1 MEEQVYVAPA
11 NFKGGR
17 LIFGMY
23 HISDLVVLGAGTLIT
38 IIGCIVCFNN
48 LSGTALLIGIG
59 VFAFIGGLC
68 WLLTTKYSVYH
79 NIMGFL
85 IEWIDYL
92 MSEKDYIFE
101 GIIYYDEEK
110 ESKK

>member
-23 HISDLVVLGAGTLIT
+23 HISDLIVLGVGTLIT
-38 IIGCIVCFNN
+38 IIGCIICFNN
-48 LSGTALLIGIG
+48 LQGTALIIGI
-59 VFAFIGGLC
+59 VIFASIGGLC
-68 WLLTTKYSVYH
+68 WIFTASYSVYH
-79 NIMGFL
+79 NILGFL
-85 IEWIDYL
+85 IEYFDYL
-92 MSEKDYIFE
+92 MMEKDYIFE

-110 ESKK
+110 EKK